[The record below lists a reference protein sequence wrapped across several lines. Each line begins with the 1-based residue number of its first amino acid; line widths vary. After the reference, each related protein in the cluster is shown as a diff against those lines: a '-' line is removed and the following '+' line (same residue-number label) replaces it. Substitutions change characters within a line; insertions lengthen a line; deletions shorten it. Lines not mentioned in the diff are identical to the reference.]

1 MSSNLKFQ
9 DEIELQCLNE
19 VIRIFNSKDC
29 FGMSEKEV
37 DSFYELLSNTKVNQ
51 NGTTFPDFI
60 IDKGFIEH
68 FEVTSS
74 LQNKKGS
81 KQKTAS
87 IKFAKSSKNFFEQ
100 TMKESEEYLPRSQ
113 SFKQDFEE
121 HSQKNIQ
128 ESIKK
133 NWDKHIISCEK
144 FDGEKKNSVF
154 LLEYSDHGMLQ
165 TATNFDVDC
174 KVYDSYK
181 ISLDEIMLNWI
192 YQYKDTIKYFILYN
206 KESLEVV
213 KIDGIPNL
221 ILTQLNSIVVPT
233 IGLESHSFYPITFN
247 LDQ

>member
-37 DSFYELLSNTKVNQ
+37 DFFYELLSNTKVNQ

-121 HSQKNIQ
+121 HSKKIYKNQ
-128 ESIKK
+128 LKK
-133 NWDKHIISCEK
+133 IGIS
-144 FDGEKKNSVF
+144 
-154 LLEYSDHGMLQ
+154 
-165 TATNFDVDC
+165 T
-174 KVYDSYK
+174 
-181 ISLDEIMLNWI
+181 
-192 YQYKDTIKYFILYN
+192 
-206 KESLEVV
+206 
-213 KIDGIPNL
+213 
-221 ILTQLNSIVVPT
+221 
-233 IGLESHSFYPITFN
+233 
-247 LDQ
+247 